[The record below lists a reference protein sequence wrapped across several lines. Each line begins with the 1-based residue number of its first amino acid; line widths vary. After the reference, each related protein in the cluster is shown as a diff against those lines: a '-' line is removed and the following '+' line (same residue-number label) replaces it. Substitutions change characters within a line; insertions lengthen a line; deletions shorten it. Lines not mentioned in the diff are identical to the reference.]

1 MRSLAIL
8 LLASVVYVTPSK
20 AQQPLVVMNLAAH
33 PDDEDGMTLTYYRHA
48 KDAVAYSVIYTR
60 GEGGQNEIGAELYA
74 DLGAIRT
81 QETERAARKLGT
93 QVFFLNFDDFG
104 FSKFA
109 DESFE
114 RWGGRD
120 AVTARLVY
128 LIRKLKPD
136 VLFTNHDT
144 VTVGPRR
151 QHGQHQV
158 VGLSAYDA
166 MTLAAD
172 PAFHPEHLEEDGV
185 DLWQPK
191 RLFVRHWRQP
201 DEYDVAIPVSDTHTP
216 TGDTHV
222 ERAMSALGEH
232 ASQGMGMLSR
242 FFQTE
247 NTYFSLLKGATD
259 APLGSADLAA
269 NLPPNHTATP
279 DLDYRIQ
286 SGRAPALPERVLRP
300 FVRTAIP
307 GEPVALEYDTAL
319 LGSEAVRFDFSGS
332 IDTSVTVQGSGELI
346 LDISS
351 RAKPTLPKAVRQYY
365 RFSSHPPIRVV
376 AYDAADHIIGGRY
389 LPIEIAPPVALR
401 AAANEWRLTPGENR
415 VPLRLAVNDPKTEAV
430 TLRLTAQHES
440 GQMVTVQERHVLASD
455 VEAMGGYAMAFDLSS
470 DAPMG
475 TYTLDVAAT
484 PEQSTLPAKAS
495 TVTITGRRFEVEAAP
510 GLNVGVVESYDNTI
524 DQALSALGVQ
534 HTMLDS
540 LALATGDLDAFDTIV
555 IDIRAYLVRQDLRTH
570 NDRLLAWVQRGG
582 HLIVNYQKVFE
593 WNDQYPD
600 PFDREQANPGDFAP
614 FPIELGRDRVTY
626 EDAPVTIL
634 QPNLPLFTTPN
645 AIDDAAWEGW
655 IQERGLYFP
664 SSYDERYTELFALN
678 DPGEAPLRSST
689 LLAAY
694 GEGTYLFT
702 ALGWYRQLKVYHP
715 GAYALFANMVS
726 FPLVEAAPT
735 DAPAG
740 GSR

>member
-1 MRSLAIL
+1 MPFRVVFLPSSLVCA
-8 LLASVVYVTPSK
+8 APGW

-60 GEGGQNEIGAELYA
+60 GEGGQNEIGSELYE

-191 RLFVRHWRQP
+191 RLFIRHWRRP
-201 DEYDVAIPVSDTHTP
+201 DAYDVAIPVSDMHTP

-247 NTYFSLLKGATD
+247 KTYFSLLKGATD
-259 APLGSADLAA
+259 APLGPTDLAA
-269 NLPPNHTATP
+269 NLPPNRTAMP

-286 SGRAPALPERVLRP
+286 SGRVAALPERALRP

-319 LGSEAVRFDFSGS
+319 LGNESVRFDFSGP
-332 IDTSVTVQGSGELI
+332 IDTSVTVQGKGELI
-346 LDISS
+346 VPISP
-351 RAKPTLPKAVRQYY
+351 RAQPTLPKAVRQYY

-376 AYDAADHIIGGRY
+376 AYDATNHVIGGSFV
-389 LPIEIAPPVALR
+389 PVEIAPPVALR
-401 AAANEWRLTPGENR
+401 AMASEWRLVPGENE
-415 VPLRLAVNDPKTEAV
+415 VPLRLVVHDPKTEAV
-430 TLRLTAQHES
+430 TVQLTAYHES
-440 GQMVTVQERHVLASD
+440 GRMVTLQQRRVLAEELANTD
-455 VEAMGGYAMAFDLSS
+455 QYAMAFTLS
-470 DAPMG
+470 DTAPVG
-475 TYTLDVAAT
+475 EYTLEVTAT
-484 PEQSTLPAKAS
+484 PEQSTLAAEAS
-495 TVTITGRRFEVEAAP
+495 AITIAGRLFEVAVVA

-524 DQALSALGVQ
+524 DQALTALGVQ

-540 LALATGDLDAFDTIV
+540 LALATGNLDAFDTIV
-555 IDIRAYLVRQDLRTH
+555 IDIRAYLVRHDLRTY
-570 NDRLLAWVQRGG
+570 NDRLLDWVERGG

-593 WNDQYPD
+593 WNSQYPD
-600 PFDREQANPGDFAP
+600 PFDRQRANPNGFAP
-614 FPIELGRDRVTY
+614 FPLKLGRDRVTY
-626 EDAPVTIL
+626 EDAPVTVL
-634 QPNLPLFTTPN
+634 QPDLPLFTTPN
-645 AIDDAAWEGW
+645 AIDDAAWDGW
-655 IQERGLYFP
+655 VQERGLYFP
-664 SSYDERYTELFALN
+664 SDYDARYVELFALN

-689 LLAAY
+689 LLARH

-715 GAYALFANMVS
+715 GAYAIFANMVS
-726 FPLVEAAPT
+726 YPLVNTASAGMSM
-735 DAPAG
+735 G

>member
-1 MRSLAIL
+1 
-8 LLASVVYVTPSK
+8 
-20 AQQPLVVMNLAAH
+20 MNLAAH

-60 GEGGQNEIGAELYA
+60 GEGGQNEIGSELYEE
-74 DLGAIRT
+74 LGAIRT

-172 PAFHPEHLEEDGV
+172 PAFHPEHLEEEGV

-191 RLFVRHWRQP
+191 RLFIRHWRQP
-201 DEYDVAIPVSDTHTP
+201 DEYDVAIPVSNMHMP

-242 FFQTE
+242 FFQTKK
-247 NTYFSLLKGATD
+247 TYFSLLKGATD
-259 APLGSADLAA
+259 APLDSTDLAA
-269 NLPPNHTATP
+269 NLMPNRTASP
-279 DLDYRIQ
+279 SLDYRIQ
-286 SGRAPALPERVLRP
+286 SGRVAALPERALRS
-300 FVRTAIP
+300 FVRSAIP
-307 GEPVALEYDTAL
+307 GEPIALEYDTAL
-319 LGSEAVRFDFSGS
+319 LGNERVRLDFAGP
-332 IDTSVTVQGSGELI
+332 IDTSITVQNRGEVI
-346 LDISS
+346 LPI
-351 RAKPTLPKAVRQYY
+351 AATATPTLPKAVRQYD

-376 AYDAADHIIGGRY
+376 AYDAADHIIAGGY
-389 LPIEIAPPVALR
+389 LPIEIAPPVALQ
-401 AAANEWRLTPGENR
+401 AVASEWRLVPGENE
-415 VPLRLAVNDPKTEAV
+415 VPLRIAVNDPKTEAV
-430 TLRLTAQHES
+430 TVQLTAHHE
-440 GQMVTVQERHVLASD
+440 GGRMVTLQQRRVLAEELERTD
-455 VEAMGGYAMAFDLSS
+455 RYVMAFTLSS

-475 TYTLDVAAT
+475 EYTLEVTAT
-484 PEQSTLPAKAS
+484 PEQSTLPAAPS
-495 TVTITGRRFEVEAAP
+495 EITIAARLFEVAVAA

-524 DQALSALGVQ
+524 DQALTALGVR

-540 LALATGDLDAFDTIV
+540 LALATSDLDAFDTIV

-570 NDRLLAWVQRGG
+570 NDRLLDWVERGG
-582 HLIVNYQKVFE
+582 HLVVNYQKVFE
-593 WNDQYPD
+593 WNSQYPD
-600 PFDREQANPGDFAP
+600 PFNREQANPDGFAP
-614 FPIELGRDRVTY
+614 FPLELGRDRVTY
-626 EDAPVTIL
+626 EDAPVTLL
-634 QPNLPLFTTPN
+634 QPDLPLFTTPN

-655 IQERGLYFP
+655 VQERGLYFP
-664 SSYDERYTELFALN
+664 SEYDARYIELFALN

-689 LLAAY
+689 LLARH

-715 GAYALFANMVS
+715 GAYAIFANMVS
-726 FPLVEAAPT
+726 YPLVDTASAGAPM
-735 DAPAG
+735 G